1 MSEASAC
8 GLNAPGHVR
17 PHVVRRVVQP
27 QAHCRVGVYPTRVSG
42 SPALGYRRAMFSAAK
57 DLMTSKAAKSY
68 ANNLIASYG
77 QVDELNIDSKRC
89 RIDLVVRLNGEV
101 SPIGVTIERYALE
114 SQGGKKFIQVQDSSA
129 TRPWLQ
135 AVMRDHLHGRR
146 FEVPSWAAAAL

>member
-1 MSEASAC
+1 
-8 GLNAPGHVR
+8 
-17 PHVVRRVVQP
+17 
-27 QAHCRVGVYPTRVSG
+27 
-42 SPALGYRRAMFSAAK
+42 MFSAAK

-101 SPIGVTIERYALE
+101 SPIGVTVERYSIE
-114 SQGGKKFIQVQDSSA
+114 SQGGKKFIVVHDSSA

-146 FEVPSWAAAAL
+146 FELPAMAAAAL